1 MGSKVAIGILSLAI
15 LGMLYVYGVV
25 IARAVNENGILA
37 LFNLAQNTSPVEQIL
52 DAIADVVDDAGD
64 DAQLSQNAQ
73 EQAVPDNNIGFADNS
88 TPYDLQYDE
97 SGRPI
102 IDVSIT
108 ISGADKALEEAQN
121 EIGLMRE
128 LKLEAAYNLFGGI
141 MTQLEVLGLSD
152 TPEYQHCVDM
162 QLFISQL
169 S

>member
-1 MGSKVAIGILSLAI
+1 MGSKFAIGILSLAI

-25 IARAVNENGILA
+25 IVRAVNENGILA
-37 LFNLAQNTSPVEQIL
+37 IFNMVQNTSSPIEQIS
-52 DAIADVVDDAGD
+52 DAIADAY
-64 DAQLSQNAQ
+64 DAQLSQSLQ
-73 EQAVPDNNIGFADNS
+73 GQAMLSDDASATDSS

-102 IDVSIT
+102 IDFSDT
-108 ISGADKALEEAQN
+108 IRGADRALEEAQN
-121 EIGLMRE
+121 ESGLMRE
-128 LKLEAAYNLFGGI
+128 LHLEAAYNLFGGI